1 MPFKAAKLPEAET
14 AFFQQL
20 DKIIQAATAEN
31 KEERLDYFADQITP
45 TGTPAPS
52 ILADD
57 GVTLRLVPGG
67 MIALPAN
74 SRIAWSD
81 KRERESFKS

>member
-1 MPFKAAKLPEAET
+1 MLTSQPVT
-14 AFFQQL
+14 QQSF
-20 DKIIQAATAEN
+20 DRNVSVAD
-31 KEERLDYFADQITP
+31 RLDYFADQITP
-45 TGTPAPS
+45 TGTPTPS

-74 SRIAWSD
+74 SR
-81 KRERESFKS
+81 